1 VRFKRYERDV
11 VEEKKILA
19 ITSFAE
25 FSERY
30 GYYTLQALLIF
41 FLITKFNMSTDD
53 SASLVGVVISMVYI
67 SAIVGGYVAE
77 RLLGY
82 YRSGMLGSLL
92 MVLGSCILATATDE
106 NMLFIGLSFI
116 SLSTGLIKSNMA
128 SFIGRFYD
136 KSGLD
141 DSNRDFGF
149 NIFYVGINSGALA
162 ALLFASYL
170 RDNYG
175 FDAAFYSI
183 SVVSLIMFVVL
194 CMSFFFLRKHIID
207 LDLSAMLIIEAI
219 AIMSIYVV
227 ILFFI
232 FKNPLIANFSSAVA
246 LGASIVILIMSLKVA
261 ESYKTVIIASI
272 FFILS
277 IVYWG
282 LYFQIF
288 ITLLLFIKY
297 SVSSDVLNS
306 SQLLGV
312 VSLGIVMFGFL
323 IGKFWMY
330 LVDKNREVTDIS
342 KFNIGFMLLTVS
354 FTVILISII
363 ISPANAKVGVLGFVI
378 GFLILSLS
386 DLSLSAI
393 GLSLITKIAP
403 KGFVSL
409 YMGIWLI
416 TLGLGGRLGGYL
428 AGFIHIPE
436 NELDIAKI
444 NMIHGLCMF
453 ITIAV
458 VVSILLFIIKKTI
471 NKHM

>member
-1 VRFKRYERDV
+1 
-11 VEEKKILA
+11 
-19 ITSFAE
+19 
-25 FSERY
+25 
-30 GYYTLQALLIF
+30 
-41 FLITKFNMSTDD
+41 
-53 SASLVGVVISMVYI
+53 
-67 SAIVGGYVAE
+67 
-77 RLLGY
+77 
-82 YRSGMLGSLL
+82 
-92 MVLGSCILATATDE
+92 
-106 NMLFIGLSFI
+106 
-116 SLSTGLIKSNMA
+116 MA

-162 ALLFASYL
+162 ALVLATYL
-170 RDNYG
+170 RDNFG
-175 FDAAFYSI
+175 FYAAFYSI
-183 SVVSLIMFVVL
+183 SVVSLTMFIVL
-194 CMSFFFLRKHIID
+194 CTSFFFLRKHIID
-207 LDLSAMLIIEAI
+207 LELSAKLILEAI
-219 AIMSIYVV
+219 AIMCIYLVV
-227 ILFFI
+227 LFFI
-232 FKNPLIANFSSAVA
+232 FKNPIIANFSSAVA
-246 LGASIVILIMSLKVA
+246 LGASIVILIISLKVA
-261 ESYKTVIIASI
+261 ESYKTIIIASI
-272 FFILS
+272 FFVLS
-277 IVYWG
+277 IIYWA

-297 SVSSDVLNS
+297 SVSSDILNS
-306 SQLLGV
+306 SQILGV

-330 LVDKNREVTDIS
+330 LVNQDKEVTDIS
-342 KFNIGFMLLTVS
+342 KFNIGFILLTLS
-354 FTVILISII
+354 FSVILLSIYLT
-363 ISPANAKVGVLGFVI
+363 PVNTKVGILGFVI

-428 AGFIHIPE
+428 AGFIHISD
-436 NELDIAKI
+436 NDLDVAKV

-458 VVSILLFIIKKTI
+458 VVSLLLFIIKKTV